1 MDGKK
6 LLEKMELID
15 PGYIEEADS
24 KDDAGR
30 KPLLVM
36 KRLTAALAA
45 CIVIMLISGTVML
58 SDGGII
64 NSNIEIN
71 SNIGSIF
78 GSGAVSAVVFGASL
92 LAVIGISAAM
102 ISKKNKR

>member
-58 SDGGII
+58 ANGESLAVPANV
-64 NSNIEIN
+64 NS
-71 SNIGSIF
+71 STGSMF
-78 GSGAVSAVVFGASL
+78 GSGAVSAIVFGTSL
-92 LAVIGISAAM
+92 FAVIGISAVMA
-102 ISKKNKR
+102 SKKNKK